1 MLYEYAL
8 ISVVIASGYWG
19 YFFLRHQPHGTLTFG
34 MMQVTAA
41 FLAGV
46 GLVGRD
52 AEHAILGICGAI
64 GLGMGLCL
72 LVVGPLVRGIA
83 RRFAAAERV
92 GIATRLLDVAELLAP
107 GSGVSEEKA
116 LLAAMKEI
124 REGRVEQTVDALTA
138 AKHQAPPEAKIAIDE
153 RIAML
158 YLAAYRWRDAI
169 SYAEQ
174 HLMPI
179 VRSGRADRG
188 LSIDNPLRSASLRAS
203 GEPRLA
209 LRDELG
215 IAPPV
220 WIELLGAYGRT
231 GDMDQAARMMARLET
246 ACSGRDDASLWL
258 HRARMIFLAL
268 AGRPDSVRTLVEP
281 RRSKHM
287 TPAARTYWVAVA
299 LQHRGDHDA
308 AGVELERARSM
319 SRGRPRDLIDEA
331 LSRLHDTPAVE
342 LSPVVTEIVAQV
354 EAAPPVAPIR
364 VVQSR
369 TSWTTYGLTASIIG
383 VAIATHLL
391 VGESSDPGVL
401 LRVGAMVR
409 GRIDDGEWWRL
420 ISCVFIHVGTVHLI
434 VNAIAVYFLVKVLE
448 EVFGPA
454 RSLAIYLGAGIAGA
468 LASYWM
474 SPVGV
479 SAGASGAVFG
489 VLGALFIELTLHRSR
504 YRAAWKNGMWSR
516 IVLVTV
522 AQAGIGFLYPVID
535 QWAHGAGLVGGI
547 VLGAV
552 LSPSFKWTLW
562 AGRVLAI
569 ALSALTIFAA
579 VQVSRTSIADSYTRS
594 PWSRYN
600 LSHVTVTA
608 PAGWNQPRD
617 GVNELIDPDN
627 LLILVGEFTPT
638 VDTAVTLAEWTE
650 ASEKEIKAREF
661 TQSIVAPDHVLLP
674 PGWLG
679 TERIGSIED
688 ALGYTMRWRIAI
700 GILPLASGA
709 AVMVRLYMPD
719 SMAHEAS
726 WMFQAL
732 IASIAPR

>member
-34 MMQVTAA
+34 MMQLTAA

-52 AEHAILGICGAI
+52 SEHAILGICGAI

-72 LVVGPLVRGIA
+72 LVVGPLIRGIA
-83 RRFAAAERV
+83 RRFAAAEHV

-107 GSGVSEEKA
+107 GSGISEEKA
-116 LLAAMKEI
+116 VLAAMKEI

-138 AKHQAPPEAKIAIDE
+138 AKRQASPEAKVAIDE

-169 SYAEQ
+169 DYAEQ
-174 HLMPI
+174 HLMPV
-179 VRSGRADRG
+179 VRSGGRSSAERG
-188 LSIDNPLRSASLRAS
+188 VS
-203 GEPRLA
+203 

-246 ACSGRDDASLWL
+246 ACSGREDASLWL
-258 HRARMIFLAL
+258 HRARMMFLAL

-281 RRSKHM
+281 RRSRHM

-299 LQHRGDHDA
+299 LQHRGDHEA
-308 AGVELERARSM
+308 AGAELKRARSM

-331 LSRLHDTPAVE
+331 LARLHDTPATT
-342 LSPVVTEIVAQV
+342 LSPVVTEVVEQV
-354 EAAPPVAPIR
+354 EASPPPSPIR
-364 VVQSR
+364 VAQLRS
-369 TSWTTYGLTASIIG
+369 SWTTYGLTASLVG
-383 VAIATHLL
+383 VALVTHFF

-420 ISCVFIHVGTVHLI
+420 ISCVFVHVGTVHLL
-434 VNAIAVYFLVKVLE
+434 VNTIAVYFLVKVLE

-454 RSLAIYLGAGIAGA
+454 RSLAIYLGAGVAGA
-468 LASYWM
+468 VASYLAS
-474 SPVGV
+474 PIGV

-489 VLGALFIELTLHRSR
+489 VLGALFIELTLHKAR

-552 LSPSFKWTLW
+552 LSPNFRWTLW
-562 AGRVLAI
+562 AGRVLALGM
-569 ALSALTIFAA
+569 AAVTIFAV
-579 VQVSRTSIADSYTRS
+579 VQVSRTSIADSYARA
-594 PWSRYN
+594 PWTSYN
-600 LSHVTVTA
+600 LEHVTVTA
-608 PAGWNQPRD
+608 PANWKQPRD
-617 GVNELIDPDN
+617 GVGELVDPDN
-627 LLILVGEFTPT
+627 LMILVGEFTPT
-638 VDTAVTLAEWTE
+638 VDVAVTLEEWT
-650 ASEKEIKAREF
+650 AAGEKEIKAREF
-661 TQSIVAPDHVLLP
+661 THQAPAPDHVLLP
-674 PGWLG
+674 PGWIG
-679 TERIGSIED
+679 SERIGSIED

-700 GILPLASGA
+700 GIKPLASGA
-709 AVMVRLYMPD
+709 AVMVRLYLPD
-719 SMAHEAS
+719 SMAQQAS
-726 WMFQAL
+726 GTFQAM

>member
-34 MMQVTAA
+34 MMQLTAA

-46 GLVGRD
+46 GLAGRD
-52 AEHAILGICGAI
+52 SEHAILGICGAI

-72 LVVGPLVRGIA
+72 LVVGPLVRGVA

-92 GIATRLLDVAELLAP
+92 GIATRLLDLAELLAP

-138 AKHQAPPEAKIAIDE
+138 AKHQAPPEAKVAIDE

-174 HLMPI
+174 HLMP
-179 VRSGRADRG
+179 VVHSGRAD
-188 LSIDNPLRSASLRAS
+188 SALRSAS
-203 GEPRLA
+203 

-246 ACSGRDDASLWL
+246 ACSGREDASLWL
-258 HRARMIFLAL
+258 HRARMMFLAL
-268 AGRPDSVRTLVEP
+268 AGRPEAVRTLVEP
-281 RRSKHM
+281 RRSRHM

-299 LQHRGDHDA
+299 LQHRGDHEA
-308 AGVELERARSM
+308 AGAEFARARSR

-331 LSRLHDTPAVE
+331 IARLQDVPALE

-354 EAAPPVAPIR
+354 EAAPPPAPIKIA
-364 VVQSR
+364 QLR
-369 TSWTTYGLTASIIG
+369 TSWTTYGLTASLVG
-383 VAIATHLL
+383 VAIVTHLL

-468 LASYWM
+468 LASYFM

-489 VLGALFIELTLHRSR
+489 VLGALFIELTLHKAR

-547 VLGAV
+547 VLGAA
-552 LSPSFKWTLW
+552 LSPNFKWTLW
-562 AGRVLAI
+562 AGRVLAL
-569 ALSALTIFAA
+569 AMSALTIFAV
-579 VQVSRTSIADSYTRS
+579 VQVARTSIAESYSRS
-594 PWSRYN
+594 PWSKYN
-600 LSHVTVTA
+600 LEHVTLTA
-608 PAGWNQPRD
+608 PANLKQPRE
-617 GVNELIDPDN
+617 GVNELVDPDN

-638 VDTAVTLAEWTE
+638 VDTAVTLEAWTAEG
-650 ASEKEIKAREF
+650 EKEIKAREF
-661 TQSIVAPDHVLLP
+661 THQAPAPDRVLLP

-679 TERIGSIED
+679 SERIGSIED
-688 ALGYTMRWRIAI
+688 ALGYTMHWRIAI
-700 GILPLASGA
+700 GIKPLETGA

-719 SMAHEAS
+719 SMAQHAS
-726 WMFQAL
+726 ATFQAM

>member
-34 MMQVTAA
+34 MMQLTAA

-52 AEHAILGICGAI
+52 SEHAILGLCGAI
-64 GLGMGLCL
+64 GLGMGACL
-72 LVVGPLVRGIA
+72 LVVGPVVRGTA
-83 RRFAAAERV
+83 RRFAAAEHV

-116 LLAAMKEI
+116 VLAAMKEI
-124 REGRVEQTVDALTA
+124 REGRVEQTVDALSA
-138 AKHQAPPEAKIAIDE
+138 AKHQAPPEAKVAIDE

-169 SYAEQ
+169 TYAEQ
-174 HLMPI
+174 HLMPV
-179 VRSGRADRG
+179 VRSSRAERG
-188 LSIDNPLRSASLRAS
+188 VS
-203 GEPRLA
+203 

-246 ACSGRDDASLWL
+246 ACSGREDASLWL
-258 HRARMIFLAL
+258 HRARMMFLAL

-281 RRSKHM
+281 RRSRHM

-299 LQHRGDHDA
+299 LQHRGDHEA
-308 AGVELERARSM
+308 AGAELKRARSM

-331 LSRLHDTPAVE
+331 LARLHDTPATT
-342 LSPVVTEIVAQV
+342 LSPVATEVVAQI
-354 EAAPPVAPIR
+354 EAAPPPSPIKVA
-364 VVQSR
+364 QAR
-369 TSWTTYGLTASIIG
+369 TSWTTYGLTASLVG
-383 VAIATHLL
+383 VALVTHLL

-434 VNAIAVYFLVKVLE
+434 VNAVAVYFLVKVLE
-448 EVFGPA
+448 EVFGPS
-454 RSLAIYLGAGIAGA
+454 RSLAIFLGAGVAGA
-468 LASYWM
+468 AASYLAS
-474 SPVGV
+474 PIGV

-489 VLGALFIELTLHRSR
+489 VLGALFIELTLHKAR

-547 VLGAV
+547 VLGAL
-552 LSPSFKWTLW
+552 LSPNFRWTLW
-562 AGRVLAI
+562 TGRVLALGM
-569 ALSALTIFAA
+569 AAVTIFAV
-579 VQVSRTSIADSYTRS
+579 VQVSRTSITDSYGRS
-594 PWSRYN
+594 PWTTYH
-600 LSHVTVTA
+600 LEHVTVTA
-608 PAGWNQPRD
+608 PAHWKQPRE
-617 GVNELIDPDN
+617 GVSELVDPDN

-638 VDTAVTLAEWTE
+638 VDAAVTLEEWT
-650 ASEKEIKAREF
+650 AAGEKEIKAREF
-661 TQSIVAPDHVLLP
+661 THQAPAPDHVLLP
-674 PGWLG
+674 PGWIG
-679 TERIGSIED
+679 TERIGTIED

-700 GILPLASGA
+700 AIKPLPSGA
-709 AVMVRLYMPD
+709 AVMVRLYLPD
-719 SMAHEAS
+719 SMAQQAS
-726 WMFQAL
+726 GTFQAM
-732 IASIAPR
+732 IASLAPR

>member
-34 MMQVTAA
+34 MMQLTAA
-41 FLAGV
+41 FLSLV
-46 GLVGRD
+46 GLLGQD
-52 AEHAILGICGAI
+52 SGHAIVGVCGAI
-64 GLGMGLCL
+64 GLGMGVCL
-72 LVVGPLVRGIA
+72 LVVGPLFRGIA
-83 RRFAAAERV
+83 RRFAAAEHV

-138 AKHQAPPEAKIAIDE
+138 AKHQAPPEAKVAIDE

-169 SYAEQ
+169 DYAEQ
-174 HLMPI
+174 HLMPV
-179 VRSGRADRG
+179 VRSGRESKG
-188 LSIDNPLRSASLRAS
+188 LS
-203 GEPRLA
+203 

-231 GDMDQAARMMARLET
+231 GDLDQAARMMQRLET
-246 ACSGRDDASLWL
+246 ACTGRDDASLWL
-258 HRARMIFLAL
+258 HRARMMFLAL

-299 LQHRGDHDA
+299 LQHRGEHEA
-308 AGVELERARSM
+308 AGAELKRARSM

-331 LSRLHDTPAVE
+331 LARLHDTPAVE
-342 LSPVVTEIVAQV
+342 LSPVVSEIVDQV
-354 EAAPPVAPIR
+354 EASPPPSPIKMP
-364 VVQSR
+364 QLAS
-369 TSWTTYGLTASIIG
+369 SWATYGLTATLVG

-391 VGESSDPGVL
+391 VGDSSDPGVL

-409 GRIDDGEWWRL
+409 GRIADGEWWRL
-420 ISCVFIHVGTVHLI
+420 ISCVFVHVGTVHLI

-448 EVFGPA
+448 EVFGPSRA
-454 RSLAIYLGAGIAGA
+454 VAIFLGAGIAGGVA
-468 LASYWM
+468 SYLASP
-474 SPVGV
+474 SPV

-489 VLGALFIELTLHRSR
+489 VLGALFIELTLHKSR

-535 QWAHGAGLVGGI
+535 QWAHGGGLVAGI
-547 VLGAV
+547 VLGAA
-552 LSPSFKWTLW
+552 LSPSLKTQWIGRIVAIVLGGAAMF
-562 AGRVLAI
+562 AG
-569 ALSALTIFAA
+569 
-579 VQVSRTSIADSYTRS
+579 VQVARTSITDSFARS
-594 PWSRYN
+594 GVQTYD
-600 LSHVTVTA
+600 LEHVTVIA
-608 PAGWNQPRD
+608 PAGWKQLRA
-617 GVNELIDPDN
+617 NELSEQDN
-627 LLILVGEFTPT
+627 LAILVAELTPT
-638 VDTAVTLAEWTE
+638 VDSAVTLEAWTAE
-650 ASEKEIKAREF
+650 SEKEIKAREF
-661 TQSIVAPDHVLLP
+661 THSMPAPDQLLLP
-674 PGWLG
+674 PGWIG
-679 TERIGSIED
+679 SERIGSIED
-688 ALGYTMRWRIAI
+688 ALGYTMHWRIAV
-700 GILPLASGA
+700 GIRQLDTGA

-719 SMAHEAS
+719 SMAREAS
-726 WMFQAL
+726 GTFQAL
-732 IASIAPR
+732 VSSIAPR